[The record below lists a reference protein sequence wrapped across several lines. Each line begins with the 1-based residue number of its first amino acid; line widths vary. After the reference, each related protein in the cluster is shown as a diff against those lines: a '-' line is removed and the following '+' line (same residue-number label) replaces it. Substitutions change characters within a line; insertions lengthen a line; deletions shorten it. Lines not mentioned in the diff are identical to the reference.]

1 MNIKELNLEQLDSQE
16 LINIE
21 AGGFFNDLGAAA
33 HNAWIEI
40 EYNARRFAHYMS
52 SSTHTASPHGL

>member
-21 AGGFFNDLGAAA
+21 AGGFFYDLGAAA
-33 HNAWIEI
+33 HNAWIDI
-40 EYNARRFAHYMS
+40 KNTARKVF
-52 SSTHTASPHGL
+52 SPSQESLAYSHQNGA